1 MAENH
6 AYARQRCG
14 WQKEEEQILWEEIA
28 KAAGSGQAL
37 KSAFDAVA
45 LKTGRK
51 AGSIRNFYYISVK
64 NGAAPADLPVKR
76 ALPFV
81 PFEQDELHELV
92 RAVLI
97 GRTQG
102 KSVRACVGELS
113 RGDRTL
119 ALRYQNKYRS
129 ILKTRPE
136 YIRCVMDELAAQGVA
151 FSSDFTPVRR
161 RRSAVQLP
169 CPDPLLAA
177 AEKCGAAGQELLLT
191 LSAILQDAA
200 RACTKM
206 DSAPDDTQAAG

>member
-6 AYARQRCG
+6 AYVRQRGG

-28 KAAGSGQAL
+28 KTAGSGQAL

-64 NGAAPADLPVKR
+64 NGAAPKDLPVKR

-81 PFEQDELHELV
+81 PFKQEELHELV
-92 RAVLI
+92 RSVLI

-102 KSVRACVGELS
+102 KSVRACVSELS

-151 FSSDFTPVRR
+151 FASDFTPVRR
-161 RRSAVQLP
+161 RRSAAQFP

-191 LSAILQDAA
+191 LSAILRDAA
-200 RACTKM
+200 QVCAKAEST
-206 DSAPDDTQAAG
+206 PDDTLTAG